1 MRLRETGGAGKGTV
15 ARSTSDKELADV
27 SRELRRVTAGRSAL
41 DHHAVLVGDEEHGI
55 ALTRSARNLLSRHAV
70 HERAFNRMTTN
81 SSKLLYQRSGTAKS
95 LAGRSGEQHTTIGGK
110 HAKKFGRHPLSL
122 IHI

>member
-1 MRLRETGGAGKGTV
+1 MRGDFFRESYLSRNDTHDSRQNGLRELTFAAGMRLRETGGAGKGTV
-15 ARSTSDKELADV
+15 ARSTSGKELADV

-70 HERAFNRMTTN
+70 H
-81 SSKLLYQRSGTAKS
+81 K
-95 LAGRSGEQHTTIGGK
+95 
-110 HAKKFGRHPLSL
+110 
-122 IHI
+122 